1 MKLLIAEDEP
11 DLNRLLVRRL
21 SKEGHSVK
29 GVFDGIS
36 VLESIEEDNYDVL
49 VIDIMMPSLD
59 GIQTVR
65 RLRELGNEI
74 PVIFLTAKDS
84 IDDRIHG
91 LDIGADDYIVK
102 PFFFEELS
110 ARIAA
115 VFRRC
120 QSDKSGLF
128 RLEDLTVDA
137 TRLTVKRGGENIELS
152 SKEYSILNCLVKD
165 AGNVVTREQIMNS
178 VWNTDYTGNSNIIDV
193 YIRCLRD
200 KIDSKF
206 EKKLIHTVRGVGY
219 ILKSE

>member
-84 IDDRIHG
+84 VDDRIHG

-137 TRLTVKRGGENIELS
+137 TRLTVKRGGENIELP

>member
-84 IDDRIHG
+84 VDDRIHG